1 MAGKPFFLRVLR
13 AVSESALDADARH
26 IVMVMA
32 VYAQSRT
39 GVGLHSQETL
49 ARLTGRSERHVRAIL
64 ADLSRADAA
73 PIRIQRRP
81 RFRADGRGRTSDEW
95 RLTLT
100 TDQPAPGAAYSDDQP
115 AHDAGKPPGLTGT
128 PRLTNRHATSDQ
140 PAPGAGDL
148 RCDRR
153 SDRRSSSASTSEAG
167 SFALSS
173 PSPQTAT
180 RPSKKTPRATKPK
193 SKNGPAHATVTKFY
207 FEAFRAKRGTDP
219 VGFDGADGRA
229 IAKLLEKNN
238 GDADAACKVI
248 TGAFACWKGDTVT
261 IRQIASNPSEFI
273 GAPRARTNGTGP
285 VQPSYGVVNEEKY
298 S

>member
-193 SKNGPAHATVTKFY
+193 SKNGPAHATVTKFTSRLSGRSVGPTPL
-207 FEAFRAKRGTDP
+207 ASTAPMDAPSRSSSKR
-219 VGFDGADGRA
+219 
-229 IAKLLEKNN
+229 
-238 GDADAACKVI
+238 I
-248 TGAFACWKGDTVT
+248 TATLT
-261 IRQIASNPSEFI
+261 
-273 GAPRARTNGTGP
+273 PRARSSLGLSRAGRATRSRSVRLPATRASSSERRGRARTAP
-285 VQPSYGVVNEEKY
+285 VPCSRVTA